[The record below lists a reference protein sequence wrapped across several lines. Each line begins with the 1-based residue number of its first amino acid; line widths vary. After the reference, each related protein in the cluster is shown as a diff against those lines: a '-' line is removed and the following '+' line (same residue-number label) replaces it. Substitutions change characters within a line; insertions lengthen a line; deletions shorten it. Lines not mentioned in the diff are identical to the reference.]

1 MDNTE
6 TERKNFIC
14 ILLEEVNLFIALALF
29 LVMSFFLSGS
39 ETALTAV
46 NRMKVHLRAEQGDV
60 KAQKL
65 EKLIAKPDRMI
76 TTILIGNNIS
86 NIMLPTLVTTIAI
99 TEGWEVGLATAI
111 LTVVLII
118 FGEVLPKTI
127 AATFADKIAY
137 IVAPVIGFLVV
148 LFKPLTWLL
157 AQFTNIFIRIISK
170 GSVKE
175 ATMTKEEL
183 RTMVDIASTEGTFE
197 ADESERIKG
206 VLDFPHKDVSDV
218 MSTHRTDTVGISI
231 DLNYEEVRDL
241 ILDSSYTRY
250 PVYEESMDNVVG
262 LFYSKKL
269 IEWSMNPNLTLAE
282 LMDDNPLFVVQSV
295 SVEKVFKLMMAK
307 KKHMAVILDEYGGTL
322 GIVTHE
328 DIIEEMIG
336 QDIEDET
343 DDEDD
348 ELVFEINDS
357 QLSCHGRLEIEDVNE
372 MFEVEVPEDHDTIAG
387 FVMQQLGH
395 VPEVGEEFTYENL
408 HVIVNEMDR
417 NRIERLTITK
427 IAEPEEQEPV
437 SENSAKRP

>member
-1 MDNTE
+1 MA
-6 TERKNFIC
+6 
-14 ILLEEVNLFIALALF
+14 LEEIILFIALGIF
-29 LVMSFFLSGS
+29 LMMSFFLSGS

-46 NRMKVHLRAEQGDV
+46 NRMKVQLRAEQGDI
-60 KAQKL
+60 KSQKL
-65 EKLIAKPDRMI
+65 QKLIAKPDRMI
-76 TTILIGNNIS
+76 TTILIGNNIA

-99 TEGWEVGLATAI
+99 TRGWEVGLATAI

-127 AATFADKIAY
+127 AATFSDKVAY
-137 IVAPVIGFLVV
+137 IVLPVISFLVV
-148 LFKPLTWLL
+148 ILKPLTWLL

-175 ATMTKEEL
+175 ASMTKEEL

-197 ADESERIKG
+197 EDESERIKG

-218 MSTHRTDTVGISI
+218 MSTHRTDTVGIAI
-231 DLNYEEVRDL
+231 DSTYEEVRDL

-269 IEWSMNPNLTLAE
+269 IEWSMNPNLTLEE

-295 SVEKVFKLMMAK
+295 SVEKVFKMMMAK

-343 DDEDD
+343 DEEDD
-348 ELVFEINDS
+348 ELVFEMTDTL
-357 QLSCHGRLEIEDVNE
+357 LSCHGRLEIEDFND
-372 MFEVEVPEDHDTIAG
+372 MFKVEIPNDHDTIAG

-395 VPEVGEEFTYENL
+395 VPDEGEQFTYENL
-408 HVIVNEMDR
+408 QVEVNEMDR
-417 NRIERLTITK
+417 NRIIRLTITK
-427 IAEPEEQEPV
+427 TDNKKEILA
-437 SENSAKRP
+437 

>member
-1 MDNTE
+1 M
-6 TERKNFIC
+6 
-14 ILLEEVNLFIALALF
+14 FIALGIF
-29 LVMSFFLSGS
+29 LIMSFFLSGS

-46 NRMKVHLRAEQGDV
+46 NRMKVYLRAEQGDV
-60 KAQKL
+60 KAQNL
-65 EKLIAKPDRMI
+65 QKLIAKPDRMI

-86 NIMLPTLVTTIAI
+86 NIMLPTLVTMIAI
-99 TEGWEVGLATAI
+99 DRGWEVGLATAI
-111 LTVVLII
+111 LTLILII

-137 IVAPVIGFLVV
+137 IVAPVIRVLVV

-170 GSVKE
+170 GHVKE

-197 ADESERIKG
+197 EDESERIKG
-206 VLDFPHKDVSDV
+206 VLDFPNKDVSDV
-218 MSTHRTDTVGISI
+218 MSAHRTDIVGIPL
-231 DLNYEEVRDL
+231 DATYDEVRDL

-250 PVYEESMDNVVG
+250 PVYEESLDNVVG

-269 IEWSMNPNLTLAE
+269 IEWSMNPNLTLQE

-295 SVEKVFKLMMAK
+295 SVEKVFKIMMAK

-343 DDEDD
+343 DEEDD
-348 ELVFEINDS
+348 ELVFVMTDTT
-357 QLSCHGRLEIEDVNE
+357 LSCHGRLEIEDVNE
-372 MFEVEVPEDHDTIAG
+372 MFDVEVPNDHDTIAG

-395 VPEVGEEFTYENL
+395 VPDEGEQFTYENL
-408 HVIVNEMDR
+408 HVEVNEMDR
-417 NRIERLTITK
+417 NRIVRLTITK
-427 IAEPEEQEPV
+427 KDEEV
-437 SENSAKRP
+437 FA

>member
-1 MDNTE
+1 M
-6 TERKNFIC
+6 
-14 ILLEEVNLFIALALF
+14 FIALGIFLF
-29 LVMSFFLSGS
+29 MSFFLSGS

-46 NRMKVHLRAEQGDV
+46 NRMKVQLRAEQGDI
-60 KAQKL
+60 KSQKL
-65 EKLIAKPDRMI
+65 QKLIAKPDRMI
-76 TTILIGNNIS
+76 TTILIGNNIA

-99 TEGWEVGLATAI
+99 TRGWEVGLATAI
-111 LTVVLII
+111 LTVILII

-127 AATFADKIAY
+127 AATFSDRIAY
-137 IVAPVIGFLVV
+137 IVLPVISFLVV
-148 LFKPLTWLL
+148 ILKPLTWLL

-170 GSVKE
+170 GTVKE
-175 ATMTKEEL
+175 ASMTKEEL

-197 ADESERIKG
+197 EDESERIKG

-218 MSTHRTDTVGISI
+218 MSTHRTDTVGIALDST
-231 DLNYEEVRDL
+231 YEEVRDL

-269 IEWSMNPNLTLAE
+269 IEWSMNPNLTLEE

-343 DDEDD
+343 DEEDD
-348 ELVFEINDS
+348 ELVFEMTDTL
-357 QLSCHGRLEIEDVNE
+357 LSCHGRLEIEDVND
-372 MFEVEVPEDHDTIAG
+372 MFNVEVPNDHDTIAG

-395 VPEVGEEFTYENL
+395 VPDEGEQFTYENL
-408 HVIVNEMDR
+408 QVEVNEMDR
-417 NRIERLTITK
+417 NRIVRLTIMKTDHK
-427 IAEPEEQEPV
+427 EEV
-437 SENSAKRP
+437 LA

>member
-1 MDNTE
+1 M
-6 TERKNFIC
+6 
-14 ILLEEVNLFIALALF
+14 FIALGIF

-46 NRMKVHLRAEQGDV
+46 NRMKVHTRAEQGDV

-65 EKLIAKPDRMI
+65 QKLIAKPDRMI

-111 LTVVLII
+111 LTIILII

-127 AATFADKIAY
+127 AATFADKMAY
-137 IVAPVIGFLVV
+137 IVAPVIAVLVV
-148 LFKPLTWLL
+148 LFKPMTFLL

-170 GSVKE
+170 GTVKE

-183 RTMVDIASTEGTFE
+183 RSMVDIASTEGTFE
-197 ADESERIKG
+197 EDESERIKG

-218 MSTHRTDTVGISI
+218 MSTHRTDTVGIAI
-231 DLNYEEVRDL
+231 DSTYEEVRDL

-269 IEWSMNPNLTLAE
+269 IEWSMDPNLTLEE

-295 SVEKVFKLMMAK
+295 SVEKVFKMMMSK

-343 DDEDD
+343 DVEDD
-348 ELVFEINDS
+348 ELIFEMTDTT
-357 QLSCHGRLEIEDVNE
+357 LSCHGRLEIEDVNS
-372 MFEVEVPEDHDTIAG
+372 MFKVSVPNDHDTIAG

-395 VPEVGEEFTYENL
+395 VPEEGEQFTFENL
-408 HVIVNEMDR
+408 HVEIKEMDR
-417 NRIERLTITK
+417 NRIVRLTITK
-427 IAEPEEQEPV
+427 L
-437 SENSAKRP
+437 ENEVLA

>member
-1 MDNTE
+1 M
-6 TERKNFIC
+6 
-14 ILLEEVNLFIALALF
+14 FIALVLF
-29 LVMSFFLSGS
+29 LMMSFFLSGS

-60 KAQKL
+60 KSQHL
-65 EKLIAKPDRMI
+65 QKLIAKPDRII
-76 TTILIGNNIS
+76 TTILIGNNIA
-86 NIMLPTLVTTIAI
+86 NIMLPTLVTMIAI
-99 TEGWEVGLATAI
+99 DRGWEVGLATAI
-111 LTVVLII
+111 LTIVLII

-137 IVAPVIGFLVV
+137 VVAPVIRVLVV
-148 LFKPLTWLL
+148 LLKPLTWLL

-197 ADESERIKG
+197 EDESERIKG

-218 MSTHRTDTVGISI
+218 MSTHRTDIVGIAI
-231 DLNYEEVRDL
+231 DSTYEEVRDL

-269 IEWSMNPNLTLAE
+269 IEWSMNPNLTLQE

-295 SVEKVFKLMMAK
+295 SVEKVFKMMMAK

-343 DDEDD
+343 DVEDD
-348 ELVFEINDS
+348 ELVFEMTENT
-357 QLSCHGRLEIEDVNE
+357 LSCHGRLEIEDVNE
-372 MFEVEVPEDHDTIAG
+372 MFEVEVPNDHDTIAG

-395 VPEVGEEFTYENL
+395 VPDEGEQFTYENL
-408 HVIVNEMDR
+408 HVEVNEMDR
-417 NRIERLTITK
+417 NRIVRLTITK
-427 IAEPEEQEPV
+427 KDEEV
-437 SENSAKRP
+437 FA

>member
-1 MDNTE
+1 M
-6 TERKNFIC
+6 
-14 ILLEEVNLFIALALF
+14 FIALGFF
-29 LVMSFFLSGS
+29 LMMSFFLSGS

-60 KAQKL
+60 KSQRL
-65 EKLIAKPDRMI
+65 QKLIAKPDRMI
-76 TTILIGNNIS
+76 TTILIGNNIA

-99 TEGWEVGLATAI
+99 TRGWEVGIATAI
-111 LTVVLII
+111 LTVILIL

-127 AATFADKIAY
+127 AATFADKMAY
-137 IVAPVIGFLVV
+137 IVAPVISVLVAV
-148 LFKPLTWLL
+148 LKPLTWLIS
-157 AQFTNIFIRIISK
+157 QFTNIFIRVISK
-170 GSVKE
+170 GTVKE
-175 ATMTKEEL
+175 ATLTKEEL
-183 RTMVDIASTEGTFE
+183 RSMVDIASTEGTFE
-197 ADESERIKG
+197 EDESERIKG

-231 DLNYEEVRDL
+231 DSTYEEVRDL

-269 IEWSMNPNLTLAE
+269 IEWSMDPNLTLRD

-295 SVEKVFKLMMAK
+295 SVEKVFKMMMSK

-343 DDEDD
+343 DSEDD
-348 ELVFEINDS
+348 ELVFELSDT
-357 QLSCHGRLEIEDVNE
+357 QLICHGRLEIEDVNE
-372 MFEVEVPEDHDTIAG
+372 MFEVEVPDDHDTIAG

-395 VPEVGEEFTYENL
+395 VPDEGEEFSYGNL
-408 HVIVNEMDR
+408 HVKINEMDR
-417 NRIERLTITK
+417 NRIMRLTITK
-427 IAEPEEQEPV
+427 QNEEV
-437 SENSAKRP
+437 YA

>member
-1 MDNTE
+1 M
-6 TERKNFIC
+6 
-14 ILLEEVNLFIALALF
+14 FIALGIF

-46 NRMKVHLRAEQGDV
+46 NRMKVHLRAEQGDA

-65 EKLIAKPDRMI
+65 QKLIAKPDRMI
-76 TTILIGNNIS
+76 TTILIGNNIA
-86 NIMLPTLVTTIAI
+86 NIMLPTLVTMIAI
-99 TEGWEVGLATAI
+99 SRGWEVGVATAI

-127 AATFADKIAY
+127 SATFADKVAY
-137 IVAPVIGFLVV
+137 IVFPVISFMVV
-148 LFKPLTWLL
+148 ILRPLTWLL
-157 AQFTNIFIRIISK
+157 AQFTNVFIRIISK
-170 GSVKE
+170 GTVKE

-197 ADESERIKG
+197 EDESERIKG

-218 MSTHRTDTVGISI
+218 MSTHRTDTVGIALDST
-231 DLNYEEVRDL
+231 YEEVRDL

-269 IEWSMNPNLTLAE
+269 IEWSMNPNLTLEE

-295 SVEKVFKLMMAK
+295 SVEKVFKMMMAK

-343 DDEDD
+343 DEEDD
-348 ELVFEINDS
+348 ELVFEMTDEV
-357 QLSCHGRLEIEDVNE
+357 LSCHGRLEIEDVND
-372 MFEVEVPEDHDTIAG
+372 MFKVEVPNDHDTIAG

-395 VPEVGEEFTYENL
+395 VPDEGEEFTYENL
-408 HVIVNEMDR
+408 HVEINEMDR
-417 NRIERLTITK
+417 NRIVRLTITK
-427 IAEPEEQEPV
+427 KEEVEEV
-437 SENSAKRP
+437 LA

>member
-1 MDNTE
+1 M
-6 TERKNFIC
+6 
-14 ILLEEVNLFIALALF
+14 FIALGIFLF
-29 LVMSFFLSGS
+29 MSFFLSGS
-39 ETALTAV
+39 ETALTAI

-65 EKLIAKPDRMI
+65 QKLIAKPDRMI
-76 TTILIGNNIS
+76 TTILIGNNIA

-99 TEGWEVGLATAI
+99 SRGWEVGLATAI

-127 AATFADKIAY
+127 SATFADKVAY
-137 IVAPVIGFLVV
+137 IVFPVISFMVV
-148 LFKPLTWLL
+148 ILMPLTWLL
-157 AQFTNIFIRIISK
+157 AQFTNVFIRIISK
-170 GSVKE
+170 GTVKE

-197 ADESERIKG
+197 EDESERIKG

-218 MSTHRTDTVGISI
+218 MSTHRTDTVGIAI
-231 DLNYEEVRDL
+231 DSTYEEVRDL
-241 ILDSSYTRY
+241 ILESSYTRY

-269 IEWSMNPNLTLAE
+269 IEWSMNPNLTLEE

-295 SVEKVFKLMMAK
+295 SVETVFKMMMTK

-343 DDEDD
+343 DEEDD
-348 ELVFEINDS
+348 ELVFEMTDDT
-357 QLSCHGRLEIEDVNE
+357 LSCHGRLEIEDVND
-372 MFEVEVPEDHDTIAG
+372 MFKVDVPNDHDTIAG

-395 VPEVGEEFTYENL
+395 VPDEGEQFTYENL
-408 HVIVNEMDR
+408 HVEINEMDR
-417 NRIERLTITK
+417 NRIVRLTITK
-427 IAEPEEQEPV
+427 NTEKQQQAEV
-437 SENSAKRP
+437 LA

>member
-1 MDNTE
+1 M
-6 TERKNFIC
+6 
-14 ILLEEVNLFIALALF
+14 
-29 LVMSFFLSGS
+29 VMSFFFSGS

-65 EKLIAKPDRMI
+65 QKLIAKPDRMI
-76 TTILIGNNIS
+76 TTLLIGNNIA
-86 NIMLPTLVTTIAI
+86 NIMLPTLVTTIAL
-99 TEGWEVGLATAI
+99 TRGWEVGIATAI
-111 LTVVLII
+111 LTLILII

-127 AATFADKIAY
+127 AATFSDKVAY
-137 IVAPVIGFLVV
+137 LVFPVISFLVV
-148 LFKPLTWLL
+148 VFKPLTWLL

-170 GSVKE
+170 GTVKE

-197 ADESERIKG
+197 EEESERIKG

-218 MSTHRTDTVGISI
+218 MSTHRTDAVGIPI
-231 DLNYEEVRDL
+231 DSTYEEVRDL
-241 ILDSSYTRY
+241 ILESSYTRY
-250 PVYEESMDNVVG
+250 PVYEESLDNIVG
-262 LFYSKKL
+262 LFLSKKL

-295 SVEKVFKLMMAK
+295 SVEKVFKMMMAK

-343 DDEDD
+343 DEEED
-348 ELVFEINDS
+348 ELVFEMTDTK
-357 QLSCHGRLEIEDVNE
+357 LMCHGRLEIEDVNE
-372 MFEVEVPEDHDTIAG
+372 MFNVEVPDDHDTIAG

-395 VPEVGEEFTYENL
+395 VPEEGEEFTYENL
-408 HVIVNEMDR
+408 HVKINEMDR
-417 NRIERLTITK
+417 NRIMRLTITK
-427 IAEPEEQEPV
+427 NEDEEMV
-437 SENSAKRP
+437 VNSL

>member
-1 MDNTE
+1 M
-6 TERKNFIC
+6 
-14 ILLEEVNLFIALALF
+14 FIALGIF
-29 LVMSFFLSGS
+29 LIMSFFLSGS

-46 NRMKVHLRAEQGDV
+46 NRMKVHLRAEQGDA

-65 EKLIAKPDRMI
+65 QKLIAKPDRMI
-76 TTILIGNNIS
+76 TTILIGNNIA
-86 NIMLPTLVTTIAI
+86 NIMLPTLVTMIAI
-99 TEGWEVGLATAI
+99 SRGWEVGVATAI
-111 LTVVLII
+111 LTLVLII

-127 AATFADKIAY
+127 SATFADKVAY
-137 IVAPVIGFLVV
+137 IVFPVISFLVV
-148 LFKPLTWLL
+148 ILLPLTWLL
-157 AQFTNIFIRIISK
+157 AQFTNVFIRIISK
-170 GSVKE
+170 GTVKE

-197 ADESERIKG
+197 EEESERIKG

-218 MSTHRTDTVGISI
+218 MSTHRTDTVGIAI
-231 DLNYEEVRDL
+231 DSTYEEVRDL

-269 IEWSMNPNLTLAE
+269 IEWSMNPNLTLEE

-295 SVEKVFKLMMAK
+295 SVEKVFKMMMAK

-343 DDEDD
+343 DEEDD
-348 ELVFEINDS
+348 ELVFEMTDEV
-357 QLSCHGRLEIEDVNE
+357 LSCHGRLEIEDVND
-372 MFEVEVPEDHDTIAG
+372 MFNVEVPNDHDTIAG

-395 VPEVGEEFTYENL
+395 VPDEGEEFTYENL
-408 HVIVNEMDR
+408 HVEINEMDR
-417 NRIERLTITK
+417 NRIVRLTITK
-427 IAEPEEQEPV
+427 KDEKEEEV
-437 SENSAKRP
+437 LA

>member
-1 MDNTE
+1 M
-6 TERKNFIC
+6 
-14 ILLEEVNLFIALALF
+14 FIALGIFLF
-29 LVMSFFLSGS
+29 MSFFLSGS

-46 NRMKVHLRAEQGDV
+46 NRMKVHLRAEQGDA

-65 EKLIAKPDRMI
+65 QKLIAKPDRMI
-76 TTILIGNNIS
+76 TTILIGNNIA

-99 TEGWEVGLATAI
+99 TRGWEVGVATAI
-111 LTVVLII
+111 LTVILII

-127 AATFADKIAY
+127 SATFADKVAY
-137 IVAPVIGFLVV
+137 IVFPVISFMVV
-148 LFKPLTWLL
+148 ALLPLTWLL

-170 GSVKE
+170 GTVKE

-197 ADESERIKG
+197 EDESERIKG

-231 DLNYEEVRDL
+231 DSTYEEVRDL

-269 IEWSMNPNLTLAE
+269 IEWSMNPNLTLEE

-295 SVEKVFKLMMAK
+295 SVEKVFKMMMSK

-343 DDEDD
+343 DEDDD
-348 ELVFEINDS
+348 ELVFEMTDKM
-357 QLSCHGRLEIEDVNE
+357 LSCHGRLEIEDVND
-372 MFEVEVPEDHDTIAG
+372 MFNVEVPNDHDTIAG

-395 VPEVGEEFTYENL
+395 VPEEGEQFTYENL
-408 HVIVNEMDR
+408 YVEINEMDR
-417 NRIERLTITK
+417 NRIVRLTITK
-427 IAEPEEQEPV
+427 TDKEEV
-437 SENSAKRP
+437 SV